1 MFKHHKSLSGI
12 WLIKLLTS
20 GWAVTCDKLA
30 ATCLAGLIAFSAI
43 PEPFLPADAIR
54 FRETLKRMGPNRA
67 DYESN
72 ERGYYEALLETNRS
86 LGGLAPMPQEPTQEV
101 MQKHIADINSR
112 PIKDTNDIR
121 EYVLL
126 PSVSTFAYSTQ
137 WETNSLGLRDREYP
151 KTKPIN
157 TIRIAVLGDSITC
170 GWGVRLEERFED
182 IWEENLNRIFETDG
196 KTVEVWNFAAPGY
209 SPGQRWKHFE
219 IVGDG
224 LDFDLVVYQA
234 TTSDP
239 GWDARRMSHFLTK
252 GIGADDPLYAETL
265 KSAGFIAAA
274 SGTENRDALLPWSW
288 TIVQGVYRRIV
299 QECHDRKL
307 PVAFVLI
314 PKVGANLSKT
324 EIRALLGKAR
334 SSGFDHVVDL
344 SGLYDKMDAAKLAIA
359 PGDYHPNSDGHKI
372 LAKAWETELAKW
384 PALMNHIKTR
394 GTAP

>member
-1 MFKHHKSLSGI
+1 MAIHPKSLPGI
-12 WLIKLLTS
+12 RLLKPLVT
-20 GWAVTCDKLA
+20 GWALSGEKLA
-30 ATCLAGLIAFSAI
+30 ATCLAGLIAFTAI

-54 FRETLKRMGPNRA
+54 LRETLKRTGPNRA

-86 LGGLAPMPQEPTQEV
+86 LGGLAPVPQEPTQEV

-112 PIKDTNDIR
+112 PIRDTDDLR
-121 EYVLL
+121 EYILL

-137 WETNSLGLRDREYP
+137 WETNSLGLRDKEYS
-151 KTKPIN
+151 KAKPSN
-157 TIRIAVLGDSITC
+157 MIRIAVLGDSITC
-170 GWGVRLEERFED
+170 GWGVLREERFEE
-182 IWEENLNRIFETDG
+182 IWEQNLNDILGASG

-265 KSAGFIAAA
+265 KSAGFIATA
-274 SGTENRDALLPWSW
+274 SRTENRDALLPWSW

-299 QECHDRKL
+299 QGCHDRKV
-307 PVAFVLI
+307 PVAYVLI

-344 SGLYDKMDAAKLAIA
+344 SDLYDKMDPAKLAIA
-359 PGDYHPNSDGHKI
+359 PGDYHPNPDGHKI

-384 PALMNHIKTR
+384 PELLNLIESR
-394 GTAP
+394 VTAP